1 MMNTKSQDI
10 QKKLGPRITLKGL
23 CPLTTERAERGY
35 RLTKFLTSMRS
46 VKQRT
51 FFLNNEESCMDRFG
65 LNDQEKEMVRNRA
78 FTKMMEY
85 GACTV
90 AIGKANG
97 AFKTSLMERGAS
109 ELGMT
114 VDEFVRIRKEAN
126 KGYIWQS

>member
-1 MMNTKSQDI
+1 MNTSAQDI
-10 QKKLGPRITLKGL
+10 QDKLGPRVSLKGL

-35 RLTKFLTSMRS
+35 RLTRFLTGMRS
-46 VKQRT
+46 ATQRSL
-51 FFLNNEESCMDRFG
+51 FLENENLCMDRFG
-65 LNDQEKEMVRNRA
+65 LNEQEKEMVRNRA

-109 ELGMT
+109 ALGMT
-114 VDEFVRIRKEAN
+114 VNEFVRARKEAN
-126 KGYIWQS
+126 KGYIWHI